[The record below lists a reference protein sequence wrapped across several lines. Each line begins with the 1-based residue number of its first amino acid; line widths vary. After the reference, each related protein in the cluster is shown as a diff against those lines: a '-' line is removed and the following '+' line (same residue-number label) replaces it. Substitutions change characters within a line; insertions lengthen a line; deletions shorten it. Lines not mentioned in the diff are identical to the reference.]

1 MRGASPRKAYGHAAR
16 PSGCCDSPPRVRR
29 VQWAASAAPSGGATA
44 AWMPAGPDGALA
56 AFVQQNKKYGVI
68 LNWACFTGGL
78 VLFNKWMLNG

>member
-1 MRGASPRKAYGHAAR
+1 
-16 PSGCCDSPPRVRR
+16 
-29 VQWAASAAPSGGATA
+29 
-44 AWMPAGPDGALA
+44 MPAGPDGALA